1 MKYKNTVEFKVYG
14 PLALFS
20 DPITRIGG
28 EKCSYQIPTYEA
40 MKGVLH
46 SIYWKPTLIWI
57 VDEVRVMKRIRMQ
70 TKGVR
75 TIKYEHGQKDAS
87 NDLSYY
93 TYLTDVE
100 YRVRAHFEW
109 NLCREELAAD
119 RNENKHY
126 EIAKRSIA
134 AGGRRDVYLGTREC
148 QAYVEPCAF
157 DEGAGEYDDTTLS
170 FGLMF
175 HGFTYPDE
183 SQTKGDTRLVKRFF
197 NAKMV
202 NGVVKYPRPEECTVT
217 SVVREGLAVK
227 RFGITEDK

>member
-1 MKYKNTVEFKVYG
+1 MKHKNTVEFKVYG

-40 MKGVLH
+40 MKGVLK
-46 SIYWKPTLIWI
+46 SIYWKPTFIWI
-57 VDEVRVMKRIRMQ
+57 VDEVRVMKRIRM
-70 TKGVR
+70 TPKGER
-75 TIKYEHGQKDAS
+75 TIKYADGS

-93 TYLTDVE
+93 TYLYDVE

-109 NLCREELAAD
+109 NLRHDELAGD
-119 RNENKHY
+119 RNEGKHF
-126 EIAKRSIA
+126 EIAKRCIA
-134 AGGRRDVYLGTREC
+134 AGGRQDVYLGTREC

-157 DEGAGEYDDTTLS
+157 DEDKGENDDVSLS

-183 SQTKGDTRLVKRFF
+183 SMVEGDTTLVKRFWD
-197 NAKMV
+197 AKME
-202 NGVVKYPRPEECTVT
+202 NGVIKYPRPDECTKT
-217 SVVREGLAVK
+217 TPVRDGLSIK
-227 RFGITEDK
+227 RFCVNEEDK

>member
-20 DPITRIGG
+20 DPIMRIGG

-46 SIYWKPTLIWI
+46 SIYWKPVLIWI
-57 VDEVRVMKRIRMQ
+57 VDEVRVMKRISME

-75 TIKYEHGQKDAS
+75 PIKYSDGS

-93 TYLTDVE
+93 TYLRDVE

-109 NLCREELAAD
+109 NLRREELESD

-148 QAYVEPCAF
+148 QAYVEPCDF
-157 DEGAGEYDDTTLS
+157 DEGKGDYDDVSLS

-183 SQTKGDTRLVKRFF
+183 SSIPDDTRLVKRFF
-197 NAKMV
+197 NAKMT
-202 NGVVKYPRPEECTVT
+202 NGVVKYPRPDECTQTV
-217 SVVREGLAVK
+217 VVRDGLTVK
-227 RFGITEDK
+227 RFGRTEEDK

>member
-40 MKGVLH
+40 IKGVLH
-46 SIYWKPTLIWI
+46 SIYWKPTFIWI
-57 VDEVRVMKRIRMQ
+57 VDEVRVMKRVKME

-75 TIKYEHGQKDAS
+75 PIKYSDGS

-109 NLCREELAAD
+109 NLNREELAAD

-157 DEGAGEYDDTTLS
+157 DEGAGENDDVSLS

-183 SQTKGDTRLVKRFF
+183 SPLPDDTRLVKRFF
-197 NAKMV
+197 NARME
-202 NGVVKYPRPEECTVT
+202 NGVVKYPRPEECTATV
-217 SVVREGLAVK
+217 VVRDGLKIK
-227 RFGITEDK
+227 RFGVAEEDE

>member
-46 SIYWKPTLIWI
+46 SIYWKPVLIWI
-57 VDEVRVMKRIRMQ
+57 VDEVRVMKRIRME

-75 TIKYEHGQKDAS
+75 PIKYSDGS

-93 TYLTDVE
+93 TYLRDVE

-109 NLCREELAAD
+109 NLRREELAMD
-119 RNENKHY
+119 RNENKHF
-126 EIAKRSIA
+126 EIAKRSIV

-148 QAYVEPCAF
+148 QAYVEPCKFF
-157 DEGAGEYDDTTLS
+157 DDKGENDDVTLS

-183 SQTKGDTRLVKRFF
+183 SFVPDETRLIKRFF
-197 NAKMV
+197 NAKME
-202 NGVVKYPRPEECTVT
+202 NGVIKYPRPEECTEIK
-217 SVVREGLAVK
+217 VVREGLEIKHFGRIEGVK
-227 RFGITEDK
+227 

>member
-1 MKYKNTVEFKVYG
+1 MKYRNTVEFKVYCDN
-14 PLALFS
+14 ALFS

-40 MKGVLH
+40 IKGVCN
-46 SIYWKPTLIWI
+46 SIYWKPVFVWI
-57 VDEVRVMKRIRMQ
+57 VDEVRVMKQIRME

-75 TIKYEHGQKDAS
+75 PIRYSDGS

-93 TYLTDVE
+93 TYLRDVE

-109 NLCREELAAD
+109 NLRRDEFAGD

-148 QAYVEPCAF
+148 QAYLEPCSF
-157 DEGAGEYDDTTLS
+157 DEGKGENDNVTLS

-183 SQTKGDTRLVKRFF
+183 SPVPNDTRLVKRFF
-197 NAKMV
+197 NARME
-202 NGVVKYPRPEECTVT
+202 NGVIKYPRPEECEVT
-217 SVVREGLAVK
+217 TEVQSGLKIK
-227 RFGITEDK
+227 RFVLAEEDK

>member
-46 SIYWKPTLIWI
+46 SIYWKPVLIWI
-57 VDEVRVMKRIRMQ
+57 VDEIRVMKRIRME

-75 TIKYEHGQKDAS
+75 PIKYSDGS
-87 NDLSYY
+87 NDLAYY
-93 TYLTDVE
+93 TYLRDVE

-109 NLCREELAAD
+109 NLRREELAAD
-119 RNENKHY
+119 RNENKHF

-134 AGGRRDVYLGTREC
+134 AGGRRDIYLGTREC
-148 QAYVEPCAF
+148 QAYVEPCKF
-157 DEGAGEYDDTTLS
+157 EDDEGENDDVTLS

-183 SQTKGDTRLVKRFF
+183 SSVPDDTRLVKRFF
-197 NAKMV
+197 HAKME
-202 NGVVKYPRPEECTVT
+202 NGVVKYPRPEECEETT
-217 SVVREGLAVK
+217 VVREGLEIKHFGVVEEVK
-227 RFGITEDK
+227 

>member
-1 MKYKNTVEFKVYG
+1 MKYKNMVEFKVYG

-46 SIYWKPTLIWI
+46 SIYWKPVFIWI
-57 VDEVRVMKRIRMQ
+57 VDEIRVMKRIRME

-75 TIKYEHGQKDAS
+75 PIKYSDGS

-93 TYLTDVE
+93 TYLRDVE

-109 NLCREELAAD
+109 NLRREELAAD
-119 RNENKHY
+119 RNENKHFD
-126 EIAKRSIA
+126 IAKRSIA

-148 QAYVEPCAF
+148 QAYVEPCKF
-157 DEGAGEYDDTTLS
+157 DDDEGENDDLTLS

-183 SQTKGDTRLVKRFF
+183 SQVPDETRLIKRFF
-197 NAKMV
+197 NAKME
-202 NGVVKYPRPEECTVT
+202 NGIVKYPRPEECVETT
-217 SVVREGLAVK
+217 VVRDGLEIK
-227 RFGITEDK
+227 HFGLVGEDK